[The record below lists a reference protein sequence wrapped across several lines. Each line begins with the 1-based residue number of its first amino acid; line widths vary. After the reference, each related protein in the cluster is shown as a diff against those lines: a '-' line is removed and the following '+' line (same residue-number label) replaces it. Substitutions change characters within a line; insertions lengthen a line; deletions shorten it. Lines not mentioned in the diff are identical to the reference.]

1 MNGTYKSLIWLRN
14 KLKLDDDLTY
24 VRISMDEYLNLTFSF
39 SNKNFTSE
47 SIKSA
52 RLAERKSSV
61 IFPSKVFDLVEL
73 R

>member
-1 MNGTYKSLIWLRN
+1 MNGTYKGLIWLRN

-24 VRISMDEYLNLTFSF
+24 VRILMDEYRNLTFSF
-39 SNKNFTSE
+39 SNKSFTSE

-52 RLAERKSSV
+52 RSAERKSSV
-61 IFPSKVFDLVEL
+61 IFSGKVFDLVEL